1 MVVTTGMRGRYALT
15 LACMSLALAGC
26 SEAVAP
32 VDDTTGSFARDR
44 ASAIVSSDAGSGV
57 LDDDYKIQPLDVVEV
72 TVFQVKD
79 LDGTR
84 QVSRTG
90 YISMPLI
97 GELPAKG
104 KSVKELETLIA
115 ARLGSNYLRSPD
127 VHVSVKDYASQ
138 RFTVE
143 GAVGAP
149 GVYPISGRM
158 TLLQAIAQAKGLTR
172 VADREVAVF
181 RKVDN
186 ARIANRYDFTAIRSG
201 EREDPVLLAG
211 DVVVVGESAIRSAW
225 TEFKDVFGVGIQGA
239 GFASRFFF

>member
-1 MVVTTGMRGRYALT
+1 MVATGMRGRHALT
-15 LACMSLALAGC
+15 LACMLLALAGC
-26 SEAVAP
+26 SEAVGP
-32 VDDTTGSFARDR
+32 LDDTTGSFARDR
-44 ASAIVSSDAGSGV
+44 ASAIVSSDTGSGV
-57 LDDDYKIQPLDVVEV
+57 LDDDYKIQPLDVVEI
-72 TVFQVKD
+72 TVFQVRD

-127 VHVSVKDYASQ
+127 VHVSVRDYASQ

-143 GAVGAP
+143 GAVGSP

-186 ARIANRYDFTAIRSG
+186 ARIANRYDLAAIRSG
-201 EREDPVLLAG
+201 ERDDPVLLAG

-225 TEFKDVFGVGIQGA
+225 TEFKDILGVGLQGM
-239 GFASRFFF
+239 GFARFFF

>member
-1 MVVTTGMRGRYALT
+1 MIATGARSRHALT
-15 LACMSLALAGC
+15 SACLLLSLAGC

-32 VDDTTGSFARDR
+32 VDDTTGSLAAR
-44 ASAIVSSDAGSGV
+44 AAATPSDARA
-57 LDDDYKIQPLDVVEV
+57 LDDDYKIQPLDVLDIS
-72 TVFQVKD
+72 VFQVKD

-90 YISMPLI
+90 FISMPLI
-97 GELPAKG
+97 GEVQAKG

-127 VHVSVKDYASQ
+127 VHVSVKDYTSQ

-143 GAVGAP
+143 GAVASP
-149 GVYPISGRM
+149 GVYPISGRT

-172 VADREVAVF
+172 IAERQVAVF

-186 ARIANRYDFTAIRSG
+186 ARVANRYDLEAIRSG
-201 EREDPVLLAG
+201 AKEDPVILAG
-211 DVVVVGESAIRSAW
+211 DVLVVGESAIRTAW
-225 TEFKDVFGVGIQGA
+225 TEFKDVFGVGLQGA
-239 GFASRFFF
+239 GFAARFFP